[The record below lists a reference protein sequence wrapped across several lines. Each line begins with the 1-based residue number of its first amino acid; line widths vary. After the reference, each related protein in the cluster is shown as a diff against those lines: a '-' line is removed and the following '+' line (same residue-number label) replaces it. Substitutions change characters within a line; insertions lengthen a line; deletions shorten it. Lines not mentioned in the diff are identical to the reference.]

1 VSTSAA
7 PRTAPIAPAADAAPG
22 AGGPPAEPPFPRAL
36 VEEMLRAFQR
46 AARAHQ
52 LYLHNNPIYLKSVD
66 AARGAFAA
74 IWAHAD
80 EFVLLVTEG
89 ELLWEG
95 AVVLSEPEKAADS
108 LPWLL
113 YKDGIRELRFLRG
126 FEQEELVAL
135 FDLLRRARV
144 AQPDEDDLLTML
156 WEQDFGCLRYSYV
169 DLAVDN
175 VTPVDSIASEERPT
189 HVPPPAQAEEEEEQ
203 SRAGIV
209 NIDDF
214 DSTLYFLDEKEI
226 DYLRTEVEKE
236 YASDLRRNVL
246 TVLLDIFEQQRAP
259 EVRDEVAGTLEGL
272 IVTLLSSG
280 QLRTVAFML
289 REVLITA
296 ERAPELAGKTK
307 ARLLSLPDRLS
318 QPSALGQLLQTLE
331 EAVEMPPQDALG
343 ELFEQLR
350 PVALG
355 TVFAWIGRTQN
366 ARVRTLLEAAAARL
380 AASNTGELV
389 KLIGSNDRA
398 VATEAIRRA
407 GALKSAAAVAPLG
420 KVLAEGDA
428 ALRLSAAQAL
438 GEIGSPG
445 AMQWLERAVE
455 DSDRDVRVATVRTLA
470 QRLHR
475 PGLPRIEAAVKGRAV
490 RDADLTEKVA
500 FFEAYGAL
508 CGEGGVPVLDA
519 ILHARGFL
527 GKREDG
533 ELRACA
539 AMALG
544 RIRTESATVSLQ
556 KAANDKDVIVRNA
569 VNKALRGGPA

>member
-1 VSTSAA
+1 MTASAA
-7 PRTAPIAPAADAAPG
+7 PRTASVTPTRGATARGADDASQA
-22 AGGPPAEPPFPRAL
+22 PPFPKAL
-36 VEEMLRAFQR
+36 VEEMLRAFGR

-52 LYLHNNPIYLKSVD
+52 LYLHNNPIYLKAVD
-66 AARGAFAA
+66 TARAAFAA
-74 IWAHAD
+74 IWAHVD
-80 EFVLLVTEG
+80 EFVLSVTET
-89 ELLWEG
+89 ELIWEG
-95 AVVLSEPEKAADS
+95 TVVQSETEKAADS

-113 YKDGIRELRFLRG
+113 FKDGIRELRFLRG
-126 FEQEELVAL
+126 FEQDELVAL
-135 FDLLRRARV
+135 LDLLRRARV

-156 WEQDFGCLRYSYV
+156 WEQDFGSLRYQYV

-175 VTPVDSIASEERPT
+175 VAPVDGVASEERPQR
-189 HVPPPAQAEEEEEQ
+189 VPPPAEEEEQ
-203 SRAGIV
+203 PERAGIV
-209 NIDDF
+209 NLDDF
-214 DSTLYFLDEKEI
+214 DSTLYFLDETEI
-226 DYLRTEVEKE
+226 EYLRTEVDKE

-246 TVLLDIFEQQRAP
+246 TVLLDIFEQQRASA
-259 EVRDEVAGTLEGL
+259 VREEIAGTLESL

-289 REVLITA
+289 REVGVTA
-296 ERAPELAGKTK
+296 ERAPELDAAAK
-307 ARLLSLPDRLS
+307 ARLLSLPERLS

-331 EAVEMPPQDALG
+331 EAAELPPQDALG
-343 ELFEQLR
+343 ELFDQLR
-350 PVALG
+350 PAALG
-355 TVFAWIGRTQN
+355 TVLAWIGRTQN
-366 ARVRTLLEAAAARL
+366 ARVRALLETAAARL
-380 AASNTGELV
+380 AASNTAELV
-389 KLIGSNDRA
+389 RLIGVSERP
-398 VATEAIRRA
+398 VAAEAIRRA
-407 GALKSAAAVAPLG
+407 GALKSAAAVAPLS

-428 ALRLSAAQAL
+428 GLRLAAAHAL
-438 GEIGSPG
+438 GEIGTPG

-455 DSDRDVRVATVRTLA
+455 DTDRDVRVATARLLA

-475 PGLPRIEAAVKGRAV
+475 QGLPRIEAAVKGRTV

-544 RIRTESATVSLQ
+544 RIRSAAATASLQ
-556 KAANDKDVIVRNA
+556 KAAADKDVVVRNA
-569 VNKALRGGPA
+569 VNKALRGGTA

>member
-1 VSTSAA
+1 
-7 PRTAPIAPAADAAPG
+7 RG
-22 AGGPPAEPPFPRAL
+22 AGDASHTPPFPKAL
-36 VEEMLRAFQR
+36 VEEMLRAFGR

-52 LYLHNNPIYLKSVD
+52 LYLHNNPIYLKAVD
-66 AARGAFAA
+66 TARAAFAA
-74 IWAHAD
+74 IWAHVD
-80 EFVLLVTEG
+80 EFVLSVTET
-89 ELLWEG
+89 ELIWEG
-95 AVVLSEPEKAADS
+95 AVVQSETEKAADS

-113 YKDGIRELRFLRG
+113 FKDGIRELRFLRG
-126 FEQEELVAL
+126 FEQDELVAL
-135 FDLLRRARV
+135 LDLLRRARV

-156 WEQDFGCLRYSYV
+156 WEQDFGSLRYQYV

-175 VTPVDSIASEERPT
+175 VAPVDSVASEERPQR
-189 HVPPPAQAEEEEEQ
+189 VPPPAEEEEEQ
-203 SRAGIV
+203 PERAGIV

-214 DSTLYFLDEKEI
+214 DSTLYFLDETEI
-226 DYLRTEVEKE
+226 EYLRTEVDKE

-246 TVLLDIFEQQRAP
+246 TVLLDIFEQQRASA
-259 EVRDEVAGTLEGL
+259 VREEIAGTLESL

-289 REVLITA
+289 REVGVTA
-296 ERAPELAGKTK
+296 ERAPELDAATK
-307 ARLLSLPDRLS
+307 ARLLSLPERLS

-331 EAVEMPPQDALG
+331 EAAELPPQDALG
-343 ELFEQLR
+343 ELFDQLR
-350 PVALG
+350 PAALG
-355 TVFAWIGRTQN
+355 TVLAWIGRTQN
-366 ARVRTLLEAAAARL
+366 ARVRALLEAAAARL
-380 AASNTGELV
+380 AASNTAELV
-389 KLIGSNDRA
+389 RLIGVSDRA
-398 VATEAIRRA
+398 VAAEAIRRA
-407 GALKSAAAVAPLG
+407 GALKSPAAVAPLS

-428 ALRLSAAQAL
+428 GLRLSAALAL
-438 GEIGSPG
+438 GEIGTPG

-455 DSDRDVRVATVRTLA
+455 DPDRDVRVATARLLA
-470 QRLHR
+470 QRMHR
-475 PGLPRIEAAVKGRAV
+475 QGLPRIEAAVKGRTV

-544 RIRTESATVSLQ
+544 RIRSAAATASLQ
-556 KAANDKDVIVRNA
+556 KAAADKDVVVRNA
-569 VNKALRGGPA
+569 VNKALRGGTA